1 MLGFGVVA
9 ITALFLF
16 IHFVGIGLI
25 KDDVN
30 EEIKSGEIQRFRE
43 NPVNIVVLT
52 KKYSKPKVF
61 SEISSMNIW
70 Y

>member
-1 MLGFGVVA
+1 LGFGVVA